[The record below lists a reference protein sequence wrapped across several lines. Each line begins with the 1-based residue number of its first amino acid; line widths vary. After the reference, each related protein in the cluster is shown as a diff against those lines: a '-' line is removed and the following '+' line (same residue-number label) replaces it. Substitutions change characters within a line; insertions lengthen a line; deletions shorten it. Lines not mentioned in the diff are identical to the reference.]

1 MIEKNL
7 YTINMGALFYA
18 LNANRTKQGL
28 IEIEHAL
35 IASKLGI
42 LFALKTN
49 AYVNFKCEI
58 IELNDA
64 QLIALHEIF
73 EQHFNAGMIEEI
85 RTLVIIQESQPEKV
99 DIHHLTPSSRTR
111 NTGFFSKIKGF
122 LKMRPEVQESLA

>member
-7 YTINMGALFYA
+7 YTINMGALLYA
-18 LNANRTKQGL
+18 LNTNRTKQGL

-49 AYVNFKCEI
+49 AYVNFKRET

-85 RTLVIIQESQPEKV
+85 RALVIIQESQPEKA
-99 DIHHLTPSSRTR
+99 DIHQLVPSSRTR
-111 NTGFFSKIKGF
+111 TTGFFSKIKGF
-122 LKMRPEVQESLA
+122 LRMRPEVQESPA